1 VRSRRWQM
9 KESDVRTA
17 EGICTR
23 RDKDEA
29 TQCCFVLVMGCC
41 FLFGVCLRSGQL
53 AGGNRSVGSLR
64 YRNRSPVKCCQW
76 LASEC

>member
-1 VRSRRWQM
+1 M

-23 RDKDEA
+23 EDKDKDKDEA
-29 TQCCFVLVMGCC
+29 TQCCFVLVMGCY
-41 FLFGVCLRSGQL
+41 FLLGVCLRSGL
-53 AGGNRSVGSLR
+53 AGTAGSLR

-76 LASEC
+76 LASECLEPG